1 MQQIIFK
8 IAKSAEWR
16 DAIAKGY
23 YSGSADDVRDGF
35 IHLSS
40 RSQLRGTL
48 EKHFRGKTDL
58 LLIAFE
64 EASLGTELKWEA
76 SRGGELFPHF
86 YGRLPVS
93 DALWERE
100 LASDDQG
107 IPMLRDEWFTC

>member
-1 MQQIIFK
+1 MKQIIFK

-40 RSQLRGTL
+40 RSHL
-48 EKHFRGKTDL
+48 
-58 LLIAFE
+58 
-64 EASLGTELKWEA
+64 
-76 SRGGELFPHF
+76 
-86 YGRLPVS
+86 YGPLPVS
-93 DALWERE
+93 NALWQRA

-107 IPMLRDEWFTC
+107 VPMLRDEWFTC